1 MKKSC
6 SSDIEGLI
14 ITNISA
20 KSNSVPMDIDTTR
33 NRNLNKYGR
42 QQAGRQ
48 AGRLILSDDSDL
60 SADVQQTGAITAVAP
75 YCLRCTVSR
84 QRRKN

>member
-48 AGRLILSDDSDL
+48 AD
-60 SADVQQTGAITAVAP
+60 
-75 YCLRCTVSR
+75 
-84 QRRKN
+84 